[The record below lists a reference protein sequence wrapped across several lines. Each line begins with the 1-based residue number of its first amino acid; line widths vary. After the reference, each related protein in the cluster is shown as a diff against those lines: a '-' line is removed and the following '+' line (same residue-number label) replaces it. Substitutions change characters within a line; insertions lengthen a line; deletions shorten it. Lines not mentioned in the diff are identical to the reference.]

1 MNGYRFVR
9 QYVGGVKA
17 LIFDWSGTTADRYV
31 IAPAIAFVEVFQ
43 KYGVPISMA
52 EARLPM
58 GIRKDLHIK
67 AIIETESVQQRW
79 KNVHGKF
86 PVQADIDRMY
96 QDFIPMQLDI
106 LPKYSELLPGTA
118 ETVEKLRKDYCLKI
132 GSTTGFNRSM
142 VDVLLRYAKQQG
154 YIPDVTVAGDE
165 VIHGARPKPF
175 MIYRNMDLLDVH
187 PIQSVVKVDDTVSG
201 IVEALEAGCWGIG
214 IARYSNYMDID
225 SFEQEKRLTEENLS
239 NRLKNSRKLL
249 TDVGAHYVIDSIIEL
264 PDVIRNIN
272 QRLAQGEKP

>member
-1 MNGYRFVR
+1 MSGYRFVR
-9 QYVGGVKA
+9 QYVGGLKA

-31 IAPAIAFVEVFQ
+31 LAPALAFLEVFQ
-43 KYGVPISMA
+43 KYGVPISMK

-67 AIIETESVQQRW
+67 AITEMESVQQRW
-79 KNVHGKF
+79 KGVHGKLPSQF
-86 PVQADIDRMY
+86 DVDRMY
-96 QDFIPMQLDI
+96 QDFIPMQLAI

-118 ETVEKLRKDYCLKI
+118 ETIQRLREDYHLKI

-154 YIPDVTVAGDE
+154 FTPDVTVAGDE

-187 PIQSVVKVDDTVSG
+187 PVQSVAKVDDTVSG
-201 IVEALEAGCWGIG
+201 VVEALEAGCWGIG
-214 IARYSNYMDID
+214 IAKYSNYMNID
-225 SFEQEKRLTEENLS
+225 SFEQEKNLTEDDFKD
-239 NRLKNSRKLL
+239 RLLKTRKLL
-249 TDVGAHYVIDSIIEL
+249 ENSGAHYIIDSITEL
-264 PDVIRNIN
+264 PDVIKDIN
-272 QRLAQGEKP
+272 QRIACGDKP